1 MISNIYKTIH
11 KKIINFWKFFF
22 FLKNVFIIFVV
33 AIILFLSIPKFLDYE
48 KKHTIINEYLIKNYN
63 LKIKNYNS
71 IKYAILPFPNL
82 SLKDVSF
89 QIMDEPL
96 IFDTQ
101 KVNIF
106 LSIKNIYDF
115 KNFKANKLLL
125 KDNKITLDI
134 DNSRKL
140 LEYFYALKN
149 KLIVKNLSI
158 DLKKNDNS
166 ILNLKN
172 VKYSNYG
179 YKKDNIEGNIFDNTF
194 RIKFDKNKKR
204 LNFKIYEIGLKA
216 DFNFEEKNITQ
227 SLSGSSKINI
237 LNNYI
242 KLNFIKKK
250 DQIIIPKSYLRSENL
265 SLYFDSLIKFDPFFE
280 MNSNIFIKKIDSKLF
295 NRFTIDKILKEKE
308 IIKKL
313 NNKNK
318 IIYDNKISR
327 KNLITGYMSEYN
339 FAHGKLVF
347 ASKIDIHGG
356 TVNCK
361 GETVL
366 TDEYPR
372 LNFDCIFNLYDKRKI
387 LKKLSL
393 SNKTENNLLNMNVAG
408 SLNILNQKINFT
420 KISANKTYIAKEEEK
435 NYFKETFEKILF
447 NESFFDI
454 FKTSKIKEFLT
465 EIL

>member
-242 KLNFIKKK
+242 KLNFIKK
-250 DQIIIPKSYLRSENL
+250 R
-265 SLYFDSLIKFDPFFE
+265 IK
-280 MNSNIFIKKIDSKLF
+280 
-295 NRFTIDKILKEKE
+295 
-308 IIKKL
+308 
-313 NNKNK
+313 
-318 IIYDNKISR
+318 
-327 KNLITGYMSEYN
+327 
-339 FAHGKLVF
+339 
-347 ASKIDIHGG
+347 
-356 TVNCK
+356 
-361 GETVL
+361 
-366 TDEYPR
+366 
-372 LNFDCIFNLYDKRKI
+372 
-387 LKKLSL
+387 
-393 SNKTENNLLNMNVAG
+393 
-408 SLNILNQKINFT
+408 
-420 KISANKTYIAKEEEK
+420 
-435 NYFKETFEKILF
+435 
-447 NESFFDI
+447 
-454 FKTSKIKEFLT
+454 
-465 EIL
+465 